1 MRLVIAVSVLP
12 WLWTTASAPAAE
24 GERALGAHLHGHGTV
39 NIAIDEGAVWIELE
53 APGSDI
59 VGFEHTART
68 EADRAAVAAARALLE
83 RPAELFV
90 LPAAA
95 GCSVEAVDVALAGG
109 EDGGDHS
116 EFRAE
121 YRLACADAA
130 RIDAIEFAYFRHF
143 PAAQAL
149 EVTVVTAT
157 RQGRYDVGRDDPA
170 IRLEGD

>member
-1 MRLVIAVSVLP
+1 MRLVIAVSALP
-12 WLWTTASAPAAE
+12 WLWTAAPALAAE
-24 GERALGAHLHGHGTV
+24 GGRALGVHLHGHGTV
-39 NIAIDEGAVWIELE
+39 NMVIDEGAVWIELE

-59 VGFEHTART
+59 VGFEHAAQTDT
-68 EADRAAVAAARALLE
+68 DRAALAAARALLE

-116 EFRAE
+116 EFHAE
-121 YRLACADAA
+121 YRLACGDAA
-130 RIDAIEFAYFRHF
+130 RIDTVEFAYFRHF

-157 RQGRYDVGRDDPA
+157 RQGSYDVGRDDPA
-170 IRLEGD
+170 IRLEDH